1 MNLCIL
7 NEALKQEL
15 PVLSFEPDGQGAV
28 SLGRRDLPGFEEG
41 HGTVGRKNR
50 VGRVV
55 LDPLGVAVDGCF
67 EIAFLW
73 KWGKQGYIRLL
84 LRSSYATEGSIEK
97 L

>member
-73 KWGKQGYIRLL
+73 KWGKRYIRSLP
-84 LRSSYATEGSIEK
+84 RSSYAT
-97 L
+97 

>member
-50 VGRVV
+50 VSGVA
-55 LDPLGVAVDGCF
+55 LDALGVAVDGCF

-73 KWGKQGYIRLL
+73 KWGKKIY
-84 LRSSYATEGSIEK
+84 
-97 L
+97 